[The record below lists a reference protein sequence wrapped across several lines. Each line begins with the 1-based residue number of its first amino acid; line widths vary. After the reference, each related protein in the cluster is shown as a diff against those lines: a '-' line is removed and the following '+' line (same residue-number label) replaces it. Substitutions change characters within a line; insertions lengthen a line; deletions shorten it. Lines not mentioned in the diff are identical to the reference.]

1 MTLFIVI
8 GLSDQQAASRLFQKP
23 SASSWSEEREEQD
36 NCEETDGGG
45 GEREGREMRIKGGLG
60 LSRPVTN
67 HILVGGQLM

>member
-45 GEREGREMRIKGGLG
+45 GGGERGEK
-60 LSRPVTN
+60 
-67 HILVGGQLM
+67 